1 MSKNKY
7 LSFFLI
13 LTITFIASG
22 IGGFTTTSFKE
33 PWYSEIILPSFNPP
47 SWVFAPVWTILY
59 ILMSIAI
66 WKIWI
71 NFFDRKIL
79 NIYFIHLIF
88 NASWSVI
95 FFRFHQIELALLN
108 LIIILIFIIILMK
121 IYFRKDKLSFY
132 LTLPY
137 FFWSSYAL
145 ILNTSIVVLNS

>member
-13 LTITFIASG
+13 LIITFIASG
-22 IGGFTTTSFKE
+22 IGGFITTSFKE

-95 FFRFHQIELALLN
+95 FFGFHQIQLALLN

>member
-7 LSFFLI
+7 LSFFFI
-13 LTITFIASG
+13 IIITFIASG
-22 IGGFTTTSFKE
+22 IGGITTTSFKE

-66 WKIWI
+66 WKVWI

-79 NIYFIHLIF
+79 NIYFTHLIF

-95 FFRFHQIELALLN
+95 FFGFHQIELALLN

-121 IYFRKDKLSFY
+121 IYYRKDKLSFY

-137 FFWSSYAL
+137 FFWSFYAL
-145 ILNTSIVVLNS
+145 ILNVSIAVLN